1 MLCLVSMERER
12 FSEGAD
18 KVPCLPGNLLD
29 VGAVT
34 PNGKESSMG
43 PVLLKFPHLMQ
54 GTIDGHEHLY
64 TLDDKHT
71 FEKNRPVSV
80 CGNTAAMLGEGG
92 MSHLCK
98 HFSVST
104 TLQM

>member
-34 PNGKESSMG
+34 PNGKESSAQWDEYSLDRLIG
-43 PVLLKFPHLMQ
+43 A
-54 GTIDGHEHLY
+54 GH
-64 TLDDKHT
+64 
-71 FEKNRPVSV
+71 S
-80 CGNTAAMLGEGG
+80 GG
-92 MSHLCK
+92 A
-98 HFSVST
+98 
-104 TLQM
+104 